1 MSDTLKVSDTS
12 PDCGALWRQFETLA
26 HPTTRLTEA
35 GYPGRTGRTLGSTGT
50 YSAGVSAPC
59 QATQRRPQFAQNAA
73 SVVARS
79 MSLMSLRLAGMSGLA
94 TMSHS
99 PDCGSSAFQR
109 TVAPQVQR
117 DFATPSILAHPSL
130 NGLGVQGVLRKA
142 IASELSGVPK
152 SHQMSD
158 KIIRLDGEFAGLSE
172 CARPLDQRLSA
183 RRFGGEIALSGLPHS
198 DLSGGRDVPS
208 RSSRLTPRVADRF
221 GRSAGPSSNHTATS
235 PSWFADS
242 HTRSSSMKSKTRH
255 CTRRSEAI
263 PEHSPR

>member
-1 MSDTLKVSDTS
+1 VSDTLKVSDTS

-79 MSLMSLRLAGMSGLA
+79 MSLMSLRSAGMSGLA

-99 PDCGSSAFQR
+99 PDCGSSPFQR

-117 DFATPSILAHPSL
+117 DFATPSILAHPNL

-183 RRFGGEIALSGLPHS
+183 RRFGGEIALSGLHTVICPAA
-198 DLSGGRDVPS
+198 VMFPAA
-208 RSSRLTPRVADRF
+208 PRVSPRGLPTA
-221 GRSAGPSSNHTATS
+221 SAGPLAPPRTTWLRPQVGS
-235 PSWFADS
+235 PTPTLAV
-242 HTRSSSMKSKTRH
+242 
-255 CTRRSEAI
+255 
-263 PEHSPR
+263 PR